1 MRSFLPAALALAA
14 SAALAQGPMQQHE
27 LPPQLRGQLFKPLP
41 ERKDVVSWRLLGQV
55 ELVRLKDRYAPQF
68 SDQVQK
74 LDRQQVKLQGFMIP
88 LGMGDKQTH
97 FVLSAMPQTC
107 AFCLPGGPEMM
118 VEVKSAMP
126 VKYTF
131 EPLVLSGKLAVLK
144 DDPGGLYYR
153 LTDAQPAN

>member
-1 MRSFLPAALALAA
+1 
-14 SAALAQGPMQQHE
+14 
-27 LPPQLRGQLFKPLP
+27 
-41 ERKDVVSWRLLGQV
+41 VVSWRLLGQV